1 MAFKFIIL
9 AAAMVA
15 CVSAAGAATYSIA
28 APSADYHSV
37 GASHEHTVKGLY
49 GQNVLSQ
56 YSKAVDSAHSSVR
69 VHNSRL
75 TNDGLAYAP
84 HYAAAA
90 YPAAHI
96 AAPAIRYAAPA
107 IAAPAVH
114 YAGHYPAASVV
125 KTAYP
130 AYGHAAYGHAA
141 YPAAYGHAA
150 YPAAY
155 GHAAYGHAAYPA
167 AYGHAAYP
175 AAYGHGYAHSL
186 AAPLAYKAPIAAA
199 PIAHPGSV
207 VQFAGLGAQ
216 YAW

>member
-75 TNDGLAYAP
+75 TNDGIAY
-84 HYAAAA
+84 
-90 YPAAHI
+90 

-125 KTAYP
+125 KAAYP
-130 AYGHAAYGHAA
+130 AYGHAA

-150 YPAAY
+150 YGHAAY
-155 GHAAYGHAAYPA
+155 GHAAYPAAYGHAAYPA

-186 AAPLAYKAPIAAA
+186 AAPAIAAYKAPIAT
-199 PIAHPGSV
+199 AHPGAV